1 MYMVF
6 RFISAK
12 IQNKLIVIF
21 SIFCLTIFSISGLLH
36 YWYTESSLD
45 EELGKKLLAVAQAA
59 ALQINPE
66 LVSKLTPGDENSR
79 TYRNFRKRLMDLC
92 DATDVERIYIMN
104 IKGRSLL
111 DTDEGVMINYAYPFL
126 KYNQYEFDRALKGIP
141 SHTVLFE
148 SYDGKL
154 YKTAFVPLVV
164 NNEVAGVIAVDGSA
178 TFLYLIK
185 RIEWHLLMVGII
197 GVLASIVIGFYFARS
212 ISNPLKLL
220 MEEAEKIGTGKLD
233 SPIST
238 QSRDEIGFLGE
249 TMEKMRRNIL
259 KRDQYLKTMLA
270 GVAHELRNPL
280 GGIEIYTHLLNKE
293 LQHDEKSR
301 NYIRKII
308 FEIESMKKILVDFL
322 DFARPSSPQPQLCSL
337 RSTVE
342 DLYQPLKPVMEKKSI
357 HFQTDIRHDTVF
369 VDRAHLRQILTNV
382 IENSIQ
388 SIENDKGQ
396 IILRSEL
403 QDDQIV
409 ITITDNGKGIDESI
423 KDKIFDPFFT
433 TKEKG
438 SGLGLAIVKK
448 LVDENNGD
456 ITIYSDGTVG
466 SVCRLIFNKQP
477 ESAEEKDKS

>member
-1 MYMVF
+1 MVF

-59 ALQINPE
+59 TLQVNTE
-66 LVSKLTPGDENSR
+66 LVSKLTPGDEETR
-79 TYRNFRKRLMDLC
+79 TYRNFKKKLSELR

-104 IKGRSLL
+104 LKGRSMI
-111 DTDEGVMINYAYPFL
+111 DTDEGVKINYAYPFL
-126 KYNQYEFDRALKGIP
+126 KYNKYEFDRTIKGIP

-164 NNEVAGVIAVDGSA
+164 NNEVMGVIAVDGSA

-197 GVLASIVIGFYFARS
+197 GVLASIIIGFYFARS
-212 ISNPLKLL
+212 ISNPLKQL

-233 SPIST
+233 SPIIN

-280 GGIEIYTHLLNKE
+280 GGIEIYAHLLNKE
-293 LQHDEKSR
+293 ILNNDKNK
-301 NYIRKII
+301 NYTQKII
-308 FEIESMKKILVDFL
+308 FEVESMKKILIDFL
-322 DFARPSSPQPQLCSL
+322 DFARPNSPQPDVCHITA
-337 RSTVE
+337 TVE
-342 DLYQPLKPVMEKKSI
+342 DVRNMLRQQIEKKHI
-357 HFQTDIRHDTVF
+357 TIQMDIQDDRLVIDPAHF
-369 VDRAHLRQILTNV
+369 RQIITNI

-388 SIENDKGQ
+388 SIETDKGQ
-396 IILRSEL
+396 ITIKSKLT
-403 QDDQIV
+403 DDQIQ
-409 ITITDNGKGIDESI
+409 INISDNGAGIEEAI

-456 ITIYSDGTVG
+456 IMIISNPPKGSDCQLVFYKQSNGT
-466 SVCRLIFNKQP
+466 Q
-477 ESAEEKDKS
+477 

>member
-1 MYMVF
+1 MVF

-59 ALQINPE
+59 TLQVNTE
-66 LVSKLTPGDENSR
+66 LASKLTPGDEETR
-79 TYRNFRKRLMDLC
+79 TYRNFKKKLSELR

-104 IKGRSLL
+104 LKGRSLI
-111 DTDEGVMINYAYPFL
+111 DTDEGVKINYAYPFL
-126 KYNQYEFDRALKGIP
+126 KYNKYEFDRTIRGIP

-185 RIEWHLLMVGII
+185 RIEWHLLMVGMI
-197 GVLASIVIGFYFARS
+197 GVLASIIIGFYFARS
-212 ISNPLKLL
+212 ISNPLKQL

-233 SPIST
+233 SPIIS

-280 GGIEIYTHLLNKE
+280 GGIEIYAHLLNKE
-293 LQHDEKSR
+293 ITQNDKNK
-301 NYIRKII
+301 NYTHKII
-308 FEIESMKKILVDFL
+308 FEVESMKKILIDFL
-322 DFARPSSPQPQLCSL
+322 DFARPNSPHPDHCSITATL
-337 RSTVE
+337 E
-342 DLYQPLKPVMEKKSI
+342 DVRNMLKGQIEKKNIRLQSEI
-357 HFQTDIRHDTVF
+357 QNDQIIIDPAHF
-369 VDRAHLRQILTNV
+369 RQIMTNI

-388 SIENDKGQ
+388 SIESDKGMILIRAQ
-396 IILRSEL
+396 QAEDRMCISII
-403 QDDQIV
+403 
-409 ITITDNGKGIDESI
+409 DNGAGFDESI

-456 ITIYSDGTVG
+456 IQIASNPERGSD
-466 SVCRLIFNKQP
+466 CQLIFYKQSP
-477 ESAEEKDKS
+477 IKP